1 MTKVSVIIPTYNR
14 KDYLKEALDSVLW
27 QSFKDFEIIVIDDGS
42 NDGTSELIQEEF
54 GSSIR
59 YYWQD
64 NQGESAARNRG
75 LEIAQGEYI
84 AFLDSDDRWLKE
96 KLTKQVKYLSENR
109 IPGMVFSQAW
119 IIDKEGKRVE
129 SDPWGIELNNDGIE
143 LESLVFNNKISGP
156 SSTLIRRSV
165 FDKVGDFDTNI
176 RYGEDWDLWLRI
188 AKYYDIA
195 FIEEPLI
202 EVRRHRNS
210 QCYFPSS
217 DTNKFRL
224 ADHLSIIEKAIF
236 SWPDTSSER
245 LKERAFAHQYSQAF
259 LAETAVGNYQS
270 SKEILQTAV
279 GLAPE
284 AFHDTSTFG
293 RYVVN
298 HGVFIAQESTTSDF
312 RATIGYVNRVLD
324 ELESVGIKDNHF
336 IKSVWAEVYAMLGF
350 LAFENND
357 IKQARHF
364 FVEAIRYDLRMLE
377 NRGILSVILFSALG
391 KENYQRIRI
400 SITRFKELWD

>member
-14 KDYLKEALDSVLW
+14 KDYLKEALDSVLR

-42 NDGTSELIQEEF
+42 NDGTSELIQEEY

-59 YYWQD
+59 YYWQE

-96 KLTKQVKYLSENR
+96 KLTKQVIYLNENP

-119 IIDKEGKRVE
+119 IIDKTGKRIK

-165 FDKVGDFDTNI
+165 IDKVGEFDSNI

-188 AKYYDIA
+188 AKLYDIA

-210 QCYFPSS
+210 QCYYPSS
-217 DTNKFRL
+217 DINKIRL
-224 ADHLSIIEKAIF
+224 ADHLSIIEKATF
-236 SWPDTSSER
+236 TWSDSSTER
-245 LKERAFAHQYSQAF
+245 LKERAFAHKYSQAF
-259 LAETAVGNYQS
+259 LAEAAVGNYQS
-270 SKEILQTAV
+270 SKEILQSAV

-284 AFHDTSTFG
+284 VLHDTNNFG
-293 RYVVN
+293 RFVVN
-298 HGVFIAQESTTSDF
+298 HGGLIAQESNTGDF
-312 RATIGYVNRVLD
+312 SAAISYVNWVLD

-336 IKSVWAEVYAMLGF
+336 MKSVWTEVYVMLGF

-357 IKQARHF
+357 IKQARLF
-364 FVEAIRYDLRMLE
+364 FLEAIRYDLRMLE
-377 NRGILSVILFSALG
+377 NRGILSVMALSALG
-391 KENYQRIRI
+391 KENYQRIKV
-400 SITRFKELWD
+400 SINRFKELWD